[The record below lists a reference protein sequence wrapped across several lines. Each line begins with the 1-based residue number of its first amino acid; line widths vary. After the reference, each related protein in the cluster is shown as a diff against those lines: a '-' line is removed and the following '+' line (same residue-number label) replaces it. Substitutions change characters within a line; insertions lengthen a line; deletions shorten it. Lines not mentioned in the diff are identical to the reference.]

1 MVQKVMKVNLQSLN
15 KPKVI
20 YPTLFVLL
28 IATICLYTLKE
39 GEKTLRINTQKQLA
53 ETVQKKIAVETK
65 LIETTQVKERIE
77 KELDSG
83 KEKICMLEKQLEEKN
98 RQMQLALDRIEIET
112 TARANVEKRLMM
124 VMRGKDL
131 PEEKLNRFDFASQPI
146 ELEKIVIKQ
155 VSDTLV
161 GKVIKVDKKY
171 AFVVLDLG
179 NRDNLRVVDILSVYR
194 GNKFIGKVRVERLED
209 DRSAAVILPE
219 WINTQFKEG
228 DKVRKV

>member
-1 MVQKVMKVNLQSLN
+1 MVQKVMKVSLQSLN

-20 YPTLFVLL
+20 YPTLFALL
-28 IATICLYTLKE
+28 ITSVYLYTLKE
-39 GEKTLRINTQKQLA
+39 GEKTLRLNTQKQLA
-53 ETVQKKIAVETK
+53 DTTQKKIAVEAK
-65 LIETTQVKERIE
+65 LTETTQVKERIE

-83 KEKICMLEKQLEEKN
+83 KEKICLLEKQLEDKS
-98 RQMQLALDRIEIET
+98 RQMQLAMDRIAIET
-112 TARANVEKRLMM
+112 AAKTMLNKKLTLAMKEKDIL
-124 VMRGKDL
+124 
-131 PEEKLNRFDFASQPI
+131 EEKLNRFNFASKPV

-179 NRDNLRVVDILSVYR
+179 NRDNLKVVDILSVYR
-194 GNKFIGKVRVERLED
+194 SNKFIGKVRVERLED

-219 WINTQFKEG
+219 WQNAQFREG
-228 DKVRKV
+228 DEVKKV

>member
-1 MVQKVMKVNLQSLN
+1 MKVSLQSLN

-20 YPTLFVLL
+20 YPTLFALL
-28 IATICLYTLKE
+28 IASAYLYTLKE